1 MNYSQNRMK
10 KVFYKSKLAKFLLFS
25 SYTTITLFAWVFTK
39 LAVHEAKQS
48 VVNHECVHARQW
60 TELAFSSG
68 LLLWLGVAILGFSAW
83 LLAFAPFAFYIWYA
97 LEYVVRRFLGLFA
110 RSDNRQ
116 KEAYR
121 LVSFEQ
127 EARLAEEDPNYLE
140 NSMYFAW
147 LKSYKK

>member
-1 MNYSQNRMK
+1 MK

-39 LAVHEAKQS
+39 LAEHEVKQS

-60 TELAFSSG
+60 TELTFSSG
-68 LLLWLGVAILGFSAW
+68 LLLWLGIAIFGFSIW
-83 LLAFAPFAFYIWYA
+83 WLAFAPFAFYAWY
-97 LEYVVRRFLGLFA
+97 LFEYLVRRFFGLFA
-110 RSDNRQ
+110 RSDNKQ
-116 KEAYR
+116 KTAYR

-127 EARLAEEDPNYLE
+127 EARLAEKDPNYLE

-147 LKSYKK
+147 LKFYRK